1 MFLIQYDIDG
11 DIGHTPLEQQ
21 VIQNV
26 HLNMYKPRHCYYFI
40 YFSVRL
46 ISFVYLLWC
55 LMFPNQYD

>member
-46 ISFVYLLWC
+46 ISFIYLL
-55 LMFPNQYD
+55 